1 MVIWVKKNKEKNRKG
16 EWKKKKAKR
25 LKMGAKRMR
34 Y

>member
-1 MVIWVKKNKEKNRKG
+1 MVIWVKKNKEKNRKE
-16 EWKKKKAKR
+16 EWKKKAKR